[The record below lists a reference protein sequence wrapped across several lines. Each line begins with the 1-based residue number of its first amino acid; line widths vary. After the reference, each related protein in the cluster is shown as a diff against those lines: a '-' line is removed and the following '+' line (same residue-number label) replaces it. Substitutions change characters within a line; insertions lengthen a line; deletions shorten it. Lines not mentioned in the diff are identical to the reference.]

1 MSVWRIV
8 LIVLITF
15 LVTATMMPMVLVGVP
30 AARDETVG
38 VSIMGGIM
46 IVVFAGIW
54 FVWAKFGARR

>member
-15 LVTATMMPMVLVGVP
+15 LVTATVMPMVLVGVP

-38 VSIMGGIM
+38 MSIMAGIAV
-46 IVVFAGIW
+46 VVFAAIW
-54 FVWAKFGARR
+54 FVWLKFGTRK

>member
-15 LVTATMMPMVLVGVP
+15 LVTATVMPMVLVGVP

-38 VSIMGGIM
+38 MSIMAGIA
-46 IVVFAGIW
+46 VTVFAAIW
-54 FVWAKFGARR
+54 FAWLKFGARK